1 MPLWGKWWG
10 RRSGDA
16 HHSGVSL
23 CDQGRY
29 DEALPL
35 LRAADALREG
45 RATPLSDFHLRQ
57 CLTQLGRRLVSAGD
71 PAGAVPLFA
80 EAADRWPTYPDLHF
94 WHGVALASTA
104 RWEEALDAARLAL
117 SHNADYIEGRL
128 LEAAALGSLDDA
140 ERAAAS
146 LNELLASGRRVEHP
160 LIRHLAGAGRFS
172 AANLPDNLLT
182 LLREAADASRDGDR
196 VREAVETCR
205 SGAWD
210 EGIARMSELCATNPT
225 YPDHRVRLAAAL
237 FQTGRNTEALAE
249 VDQALRLN
257 PRYRTAAHLK
267 ALILADQHRFRDARE
282 VILAQDELTDAIV
295 GHPGEAL
302 FCAYLNASLALLTGR
317 RDEARRA
324 LRPWHDLAASFPMAE
339 LLLAAADD
347 LDGQQDE
354 ARRRLEDLCEKWFL
368 DADYHHFLGSHLL
381 SSQRW
386 DRLGKLLEQWPH
398 LDQAPGDPRR
408 AYLALHLKLA
418 QGGAAAPAD
427 FPPALAEAPAW
438 RLLRARSLASSGAWL
453 AALPLLRELV
463 EEGEATEP
471 LAALLVRAYLIL
483 DDTGEVSTPDA
494 ISDALLQERLGLLHR
509 QERSAQAMGLL
520 RRRREL
526 SPEDLRW
533 TWLDPSFW
541 LDPIRRWIG

>member
-1 MPLWGKWWG
+1 
-10 RRSGDA
+10 
-16 HHSGVSL
+16 
-23 CDQGRY
+23 
-29 DEALPL
+29 
-35 LRAADALREG
+35 
-45 RATPLSDFHLRQ
+45 
-57 CLTQLGRRLVSAGD
+57 
-71 PAGAVPLFA
+71 
-80 EAADRWPTYPDLHF
+80 
-94 WHGVALASTA
+94 
-104 RWEEALDAARLAL
+104 
-117 SHNADYIEGRL
+117 
-128 LEAAALGSLDDA
+128 
-140 ERAAAS
+140 
-146 LNELLASGRRVEHP
+146 
-160 LIRHLAGAGRFS
+160 
-172 AANLPDNLLT
+172 
-182 LLREAADASRDGDR
+182 
-196 VREAVETCR
+196 
-205 SGAWD
+205 
-210 EGIARMSELCATNPT
+210 
-225 YPDHRVRLAAAL
+225 LAAAL

-282 VILAQDELTDAIV
+282 VILAQDELTDPIA

-339 LLLAAADD
+339 LLLAAADE
-347 LDGQQDE
+347 LDGQADE

-368 DADYHHFLGSHLL
+368 DADYHHFLGCHLL
-381 SSQRW
+381 ASRRW

-398 LDQAPGDPRR
+398 PDQTHADPRC

-418 QGGAAAPAD
+418 QGGAAVPTD
-427 FPPALAEAPAW
+427 FPPDLAEAPAW
-438 RLLRARSLASSGAWL
+438 RLLRARSLASSGEWL
-453 AALPLLRELV
+453 AALPLLRALV
-463 EEGEATEP
+463 EAGEATEP

-483 DDTGEVSTPDA
+483 DDTGEGSTPDA
-494 ISDALLQERLGLLHR
+494 ISDTLLQERLGLLHR